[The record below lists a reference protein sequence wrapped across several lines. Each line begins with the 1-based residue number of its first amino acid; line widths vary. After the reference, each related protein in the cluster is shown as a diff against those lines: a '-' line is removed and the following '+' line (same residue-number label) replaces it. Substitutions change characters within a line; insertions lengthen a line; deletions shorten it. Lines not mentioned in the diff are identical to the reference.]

1 MFRRNLKLLSFILLP
16 ITHILTPAIAMIVS
30 LITLFSWFACISF
43 CGHPLKPWRKING
56 ILLDV
61 WKKFKTEV
69 KEYAENYG
77 HESGIPN
84 NWDGTV
90 YGLAV
95 DPLVIAIALFL
106 YVIGVVSMCP
116 LILVTF
122 ILKAVP
128 MFVATLMKYWEN
140 GNGVKKA
147 VTFYV
152 DCIKKYSKFEIFTAY
167 GKFLTEYCR
176 SIERLDPSVLC
187 EIMECCTK
195 YLHPSK
201 CIPDDMGIGI
211 LCLWFPILL
220 AFFSWIIGLILVFTI
235 PPVVFLVVLCF
246 WIIIWPTV
254 IIAPPMIYIGG
265 KLGRHN

>member
-1 MFRRNLKLLSFILLP
+1 
-16 ITHILTPAIAMIVS
+16 MIVS
-30 LITLFSWFACISF
+30 LITLFSWFTCISF
-43 CGHPLKPWRKING
+43 CGYPLKPWRKISG
-56 ILLDV
+56 ILQDV
-61 WKKFKTEV
+61 WKKFKTEI
-69 KEYAENYG
+69 EENAENYG

-95 DPLVIAIALFL
+95 DPLVIAIALIL
-106 YVIGVVSMCP
+106 YIIGVISMSP

-140 GNGVKKA
+140 GNGVKNS

-167 GKFLTEYCR
+167 RKFLTDYCR
-176 SIERLDPSVLC
+176 LMKGINPSELY
-187 EIMECCTK
+187 ECAKCCNPTQ
-195 YLHPSK
+195 
-201 CIPDDMGIGI
+201 CIPKDVGCSI

-220 AFFSWIIGLILVFTI
+220 AYVSWIIGMVLVFTI
-235 PPVVFLVVLCF
+235 PPIVFLVTLCF
-246 WIIIWPTV
+246 WIVIWPIV
-254 IIAPPMIYIGG
+254 IVAPPMIYSGG
-265 KLGRHN
+265 KLDEHN